1 MMMMLSSKI
10 GVRSSLVRSSLVRS
24 LGSSSDEK
32 LVKTSFYDLHLSL
45 GGKMVP
51 FAGYE
56 LPVQYDKL
64 GVKTEH
70 LHTRAI
76 GKAGLFD
83 VSHMGQI
90 KWYGKDAGKF
100 IERLVVGDILSLKP
114 GEGKLSLIMNDKG
127 GIVDDTV
134 ITKYDDHIYMVVN
147 GACKHKDMDHFKK
160 YWAKDL
166 DVKME
171 YLEDRQL
178 LALQGKGA
186 VSILSKLAP
195 SVNFKSMNF
204 MTGIDNITVAG
215 IPGIRVTRCGYTGED
230 GFEISVDA
238 KNAVSLANSLLKDK
252 DVMPTGLGC
261 RDSLRLEAGL
271 CLYGNDLDETINPVE
286 GALVWTIGGPKSRR
300 RLEQGFL
307 GAEHFLNKDGTLK
320 PVSKKRVG
328 IAGMTAPARAHT
340 EIYDET
346 GKVKIGEVTSG
357 GFGPTFNKP
366 LAMGFVDIKYAKDDT
381 KVYITTTI
389 FFH

>member
-1 MMMMLSSKI
+1 MNKRMLLSNSI
-10 GVRSSLVRSSLVRS
+10 IRS
-24 LGSSSDEK
+24 LATSSSSGSSSSSA
-32 LVKTSFYDLHLSL
+32 LVRTAFYDLHISL

-114 GEGKLSLIMNDKG
+114 SEGKLSLIMNEKG

-134 ITKYDDHIYMVVN
+134 ITKYDNHIYMVVN
-147 GACKHKDMDHFKK
+147 GACKYKDMEHFKK

-166 DVKME
+166 DVQME

-186 VSILSKLAP
+186 ALVLEKLAP
-195 SVNFKSMNF
+195 SLNLKGMNF
-204 MTGIDNITVAG
+204 MTGIDNVTVAG

-238 KNAVSLANSLLKDK
+238 KNAVSLANSLLQNK

-307 GAEHFLNKDGTLK
+307 GAEHFLNKDGSLK
-320 PVSKKRVG
+320 PATKKRVG
-328 IAGMTAPARAHT
+328 LVGMTAPARAHI
-340 EIYDET
+340 EIYDES
-346 GKVKIGEVTSG
+346 GKIKIGEVTSG

-366 LAMGFVDIKYAKDDT
+366 LAMGFVDTKHSKDDT
-381 KVYITTTI
+381 KVYYYY
-389 FFH
+389 